1 MTLRVT
7 QCPACES
14 TFNTSPSLLETAA
27 GRVRCGACL
36 TVFDARENFIETD
49 SDPTDSE
56 NESVF
61 VSQSPEQFFDPSRFL
76 TRQSLRDALAEQ
88 SEADISSDTFKLTGD
103 QIRPESSTVATDS
116 APEQTTAFLDEAR
129 QSAPGN
135 SEADEAA
142 TAEPDQGE
150 NEETSEETVEAAR
163 QAAQFDESDEQQFLA
178 DDSPVAQSVTE
189 EDDIPAEE
197 SDFMALVAAGVD
209 ESDEALTEP
218 GFAAGPASPDP
229 MSPDTAVREGPLI
242 EPAQA
247 GAEQDRDNLSAAEL
261 AGLTDPAEL
270 GELGELGESEE
281 LEESGQPDER
291 DPQGQEYQDESD
303 ESPEQ
308 ESPLL
313 ATAPAFPEPG
323 EDLPTETEAR
333 DEPAVS
339 EALES
344 VQESGQ
350 ESEKDSEQEPE
361 ELPAAELQA
370 PEAHTDAAL
379 EDSGSD
385 APAESVPPASSTAP
399 FADSFSDAFASSFA
413 DSFADEQ
420 RPEHMRLHARFTIET
435 PLFAAPE
442 PLLPA
447 AGAFGEASGQA
458 SSDEVST
465 EHRIADPADSPETGD
480 DATRDTAALEEEFN
494 AALEEEDF
502 QQALLASD
510 WQQEQP
516 DVELPEPDAS
526 EAASTE
532 PDGDSTETWQQTQE
546 PEPDGEYEDLPSEA
560 AWQAGQSET
569 ANRDGDELE
578 NLADSRHEPDDTEA
592 WQNGVSDAAT
602 GVDAEPQAQ
611 TETELTETNQGDQ
624 SGTGITAAA
633 DSDAGSGGAEKAG
646 AEFTEIVSSELEG
659 TEVESTEIEGTEAK
673 IAEAESAESDSTG
686 AESDA
691 PESPQ
696 TEATTTEDNADPDPQ
711 QESPEQSLA
720 AIRARALQAEL
731 QDDEALEAI
740 PEENLK
746 VLGEFSTPVE
756 ILEGRRRQLGRR
768 IGWTLLAL
776 LGALSLASQYLWQ
789 ELPRYSQHASLRPV
803 YEWACSLTG
812 CELPVYSQIDAI
824 QSSNLS
830 VRSHPQRSD
839 ALAVNVEFRNNAG
852 FPQEFPVMVLSFNSA
867 SNSVIALRE
876 FAPQEYLD
884 AALQNRRLLPPATP
898 IQVALEI
905 MDPGEDAVNYTLA
918 FRRP

>member
-36 TVFDARENFIETD
+36 TVFDARENFIESEPDPAD
-49 SDPTDSE
+49 SD

-88 SEADISSDTFKLTGD
+88 SEADLISDSFRLADD
-103 QIRPESSTVATDS
+103 QIQSESSTTATDS
-116 APEQTTAFLDEAR
+116 APEQTAAFPDEAG
-129 QSAPGN
+129 QSTPDYSPA
-135 SEADEAA
+135 SIE
-142 TAEPDQGE
+142 EPDAGE
-150 NEETSEETVEAAR
+150 TEVANEETSAETVEAAG
-163 QAAQFDESDEQQFLA
+163 QTSQSEEEEEETDEQEFLA
-178 DDSPVAQSVTE
+178 DESAVAQDVTE
-189 EDDIPAEE
+189 ADDIASEE

-209 ESDEALTEP
+209 ESDEALVEPDFTTEP
-218 GFAAGPASPDP
+218 GSPDP
-229 MSPDTAVREGPLI
+229 LAADSAARESSSIAPEPGEAEPGGDT
-242 EPAQA
+242 
-247 GAEQDRDNLSAAEL
+247 LSATEL

-270 GELGELGESEE
+270 AESEALGEYGEYGEFDEPGESD
-281 LEESGQPDER
+281 ESDQSEER
-291 DPQGQEYQDESD
+291 DAQSQEYQDVSAE
-303 ESPEQ
+303 PPAQ

-313 ATAPAFPEPG
+313 TTAAAEPG
-323 EDLPTETEAR
+323 EDLPTEAESR
-333 DEPAVS
+333 DDLSMS

-344 VQESGQ
+344 A
-350 ESEKDSEQEPE
+350 EKSEQEPE
-361 ELPAAELQA
+361 QESEQQTEKDSAQVSDELPAAESQA
-370 PEAHTDAAL
+370 LETNTDAAL
-379 EDSGSD
+379 ADSGDD
-385 APAESVPPASSTAP
+385 APAESVPAASSTAP
-399 FADSFSDAFASSFA
+399 FADSLSGSFAGSFA

-420 RPEHMRLHARFTIET
+420 RPEHMRLHARFTLET

-442 PLLPA
+442 PLSPA
-447 AGAFGEASGQA
+447 IGASGETPGQS
-458 SSDEVST
+458 SSDEASPET
-465 EHRIADPADSPETGD
+465 GIADPADSSETGD
-480 DATRDTAALEEEFN
+480 DENRDTAALEQEFN

-502 QQALLASD
+502 QQALLD
-510 WQQEQP
+510 NHWQEEQP
-516 DVELPEPDAS
+516 DVELPEADSA
-526 EAASTE
+526 ETASTE
-532 PDGDSTETWQQTQE
+532 QAGHGTETWLQTRE
-546 PEPDGEYEDLPSEA
+546 PEPEVEAEDLPGEA
-560 AWQAGQSET
+560 AWPPGQTEP
-569 ANRDGDELE
+569 ANRDSDELE
-578 NLADSRHEPDDTEA
+578 NLADSHPEADDTGP
-592 WQNGVSDAAT
+592 WQNGGYDSASETDTELQRQAE
-602 GVDAEPQAQ
+602 AEP
-611 TETELTETNQGDQ
+611 TEADEANQ
-624 SGTGITAAA
+624 SETGITAVEE
-633 DSDAGSGGAEKAG
+633 S
-646 AEFTEIVSSELEG
+646 I
-659 TEVESTEIEGTEAK
+659 EVESAEAKSAATDSAETESDVPENAETEA
-673 IAEAESAESDSTG
+673 AS
-686 AESDA
+686 
-691 PESPQ
+691 
-696 TEATTTEDNADPDPQ
+696 TEDNADADTKPESAAEPE

-756 ILEGRRRQLGRR
+756 IVQGRRRQLGRR
-768 IGWTLLAL
+768 LGWTLLAL
-776 LGALSLASQYLWQ
+776 LAALGLASQYLWQ

-803 YEWACSLTG
+803 YEWACSLSG

-839 ALAVNVEFRNNAG
+839 ALAVNVEFRNNAD

-884 AALQNRRLLPPATP
+884 EALQNRRLLPPATP

-905 MDPGEDAVNYTLA
+905 MDPGDDAVNYTLA